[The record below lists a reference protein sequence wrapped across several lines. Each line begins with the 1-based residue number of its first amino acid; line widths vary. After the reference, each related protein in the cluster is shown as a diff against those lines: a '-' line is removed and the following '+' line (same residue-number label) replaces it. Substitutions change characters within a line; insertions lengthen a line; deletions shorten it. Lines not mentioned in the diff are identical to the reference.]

1 MANAGSIVASLIL
14 NADGLNAG
22 IDAGIASAKKGS
34 SSIGASLDSINKKQ
48 INQASTN
55 ILKNFVSPAALAV
68 GGAAMATNLIKG
80 FSTGAYK
87 DWNEAGKGLMAQLSA
102 GIKSIPIVGTFY
114 ELGEAVGK
122 AFFGVDAE
130 VIALE
135 KVEKKTKEIITLVKL
150 LADEKNRVATQ
161 EEALQARLD
170 SQNKTA
176 NQIELDSIKAKGEA
190 AQKVILDGLVAQR
203 KAEIEAA
210 RIEKNTVTEK
220 TYKGARGMGS
230 QAPRVIETTKEQ
242 ADEDFAALAKY
253 KKAMEENAA
262 TAVQNQVAEAKRLQN
277 EIDGNKT
284 LNDLNKKTDD
294 EKQAAA
300 NDLSAIQL
308 KAHQDNMT
316 AREVMLDNLK
326 TAKGMTDERKKQ
338 YVLAY
343 DSIEA
348 ARIYKDLET
357 QRLDA
362 NNKTSKAAEDASA
375 ANASVDDAKAKLE
388 MAKQKAESGGAT
400 DVSTAIGGVKIQ
412 GSSDFSKNKAV
423 QDAEEA
429 LAKAQETANN
439 TQKTYETLVDIANKL
454 GGSP

>member
-14 NADGLNAG
+14 NADGFNAG

-114 ELGEAVGK
+114 ELGEAMSK
-122 AFFGVDAE
+122 AFFGIDAE
-130 VIALE
+130 VAALE

-150 LADEKNRVATQ
+150 LGDEKNRVATQ

-176 NQIELDSIKAKGEA
+176 NQIELDAIKAKGEA

-210 RIEKNTVTEK
+210 RIEKNTVVEK
-220 TYKGARGMGS
+220 TYKGARGIGS
-230 QAPRVIETTKEQ
+230 QGPRAIETTKEQ
-242 ADEDFAALAKY
+242 ADEDFAALAKF

-277 EIDGNKT
+277 EITGNQT
-284 LNDLNKKTDD
+284 LKDLQKKTDD

-308 KAHQDNMT
+308 KAHQVNMS

-326 TAKGMTDERKKQ
+326 TAKGMTDEMKKQ

-348 ARIYKDLET
+348 ARISKELDT

-362 NNKTSKAAEDASA
+362 NNKVSKAAEDAA
-375 ANASVDDAKAKLE
+375 TAGDSVDDAKAKLE

-439 TQKTYETLVDIANKL
+439 TQKTYEALYDIANKL

>member
-14 NADGLNAG
+14 NADGFNAG

-48 INQASTN
+48 INAASTN

-114 ELGEAVGK
+114 ELGEAMGK
-122 AFFGVDAE
+122 AFFGIDAE

-135 KVEKKTKEIITLVKL
+135 KVEKKTKEIIALVKL
-150 LADEKNRVATQ
+150 LGDEKNRVATQ

-170 SQNKTA
+170 AQNKTA

-190 AQKVILDGLVAQR
+190 AQKIITDGLVAQR

-210 RIEKNTVTEK
+210 RIQKNTVVEK
-220 TYKGARGMGS
+220 TYKGARGIGS
-230 QAPRVIETTKEQ
+230 QAPRVTETTKEQ

-262 TAVQNQVAEAKRLQN
+262 TAVQNQVAETKRLQG
-277 EIDGNKT
+277 EITANQT
-284 LNDLNKKTDD
+284 LKDLNKKTDD

-308 KAHQDNMT
+308 KAHQVNMT

-326 TAKGMTDERKKQ
+326 TAKGMTNEMKKQ

-348 ARIYKDLET
+348 ARISKELDT

-362 NNKTSKAAEDASA
+362 NNKVSKAAEDATA
-375 ANASVDDAKAKLE
+375 ANDSVDDAKAKLE

-439 TQKTYETLVDIANKL
+439 TQKTYEALYDIANKL

>member
-14 NADGLNAG
+14 NADGFNAG

-114 ELGEAVGK
+114 ELGEAMSK
-122 AFFGVDAE
+122 AFFGIDAE
-130 VIALE
+130 VAALE
-135 KVEKKTKEIITLVKL
+135 KIEKKTKEIITLVKL
-150 LADEKNRVATQ
+150 LGDEKNRVATQ

-170 SQNKTA
+170 AQNKTA
-176 NQIELDSIKAKGEA
+176 NQIELDAIKAKGEA
-190 AQKVILDGLVAQR
+190 AQKVILDGLVAQK

-210 RIEKNTVTEK
+210 RIEKNTVVEK

-242 ADEDFAALAKY
+242 ADADFAALAKY

-262 TAVQNQVAEAKRLQN
+262 TAVQNQVAEAKRLQD
-277 EIDGNKT
+277 EITGNQT
-284 LNDLNKKTDD
+284 LKDLNKKTDD

-308 KAHQDNMT
+308 KAHQVNMS

-326 TAKGMTDERKKQ
+326 TAKGMTDEMKKQ

-348 ARIYKDLET
+348 ARISKELDT

-362 NNKTSKAAEDASA
+362 NNKVSKAAEDAA
-375 ANASVDDAKAKLE
+375 TAGDSVDDAKAKLE

-439 TQKTYETLVDIANKL
+439 TQKTYEALYDIANKL

>member
-14 NADGLNAG
+14 NADGFNAG

-114 ELGEAVGK
+114 ELGEAMSK
-122 AFFGVDAE
+122 AFFGIDAE
-130 VIALE
+130 VAALE

-150 LADEKNRVATQ
+150 LGDEKNRVATQ

-170 SQNKTA
+170 AQNKTS
-176 NQIELDSIKAKGEA
+176 NQIELDAIKAKGEA
-190 AQKVILDGLVAQR
+190 AQKVILDGLVAQK

-210 RIEKNTVTEK
+210 RIEKNTVVEK
-220 TYKGARGMGS
+220 TYKGARGIGS

-242 ADEDFAALAKY
+242 ADADFAALAKY

-262 TAVQNQVAEAKRLQN
+262 TAVQNQVAEAKRLQD
-277 EIDGNKT
+277 EITGNQT
-284 LNDLNKKTDD
+284 LKDLNKKTDD

-308 KAHQDNMT
+308 KAHQVNMT

-326 TAKGMTDERKKQ
+326 TAKGMTDEMKKQ

-348 ARIYKDLET
+348 ARISKELDT

-362 NNKTSKAAEDASA
+362 NNKVSKAAEDAA
-375 ANASVDDAKAKLE
+375 TAGDSVDDAKAKLE

-439 TQKTYETLVDIANKL
+439 TQKTYEALYDIANKL

>member
-14 NADGLNAG
+14 NADGFNAG

-114 ELGEAVGK
+114 ELGEAMSK
-122 AFFGVDAE
+122 AFFGIDAE
-130 VIALE
+130 VAALE
-135 KVEKKTKEIITLVKL
+135 KVEKKTKEIIALVKL

-176 NQIELDSIKAKGEA
+176 NQIELDAIKAKGEA
-190 AQKVILDGLVAQR
+190 AQKVILDGLVAQK

-210 RIEKNTVTEK
+210 RIEKNTVVEK

-277 EIDGNKT
+277 EITGNQT
-284 LNDLNKKTDD
+284 LKDLNKKTDD

-308 KAHQDNMT
+308 KAHQVNMS

-326 TAKGMTDERKKQ
+326 TAKGMTDEMKKQ

-348 ARIYKDLET
+348 ARISKELDT

-362 NNKTSKAAEDASA
+362 NNKVSKAAEDAA
-375 ANASVDDAKAKLE
+375 TAGDSVDDAKAKLE

-439 TQKTYETLVDIANKL
+439 TQKTYEALYDIANKL

>member
-14 NADGLNAG
+14 NADGFNAG

-114 ELGEAVGK
+114 ELGEAMSK
-122 AFFGVDAE
+122 AFFGIDAE
-130 VIALE
+130 VAALE
-135 KVEKKTKEIITLVKL
+135 KVEKKTKEIIALVKL

-176 NQIELDSIKAKGEA
+176 NQIELDAIKAKGEA
-190 AQKVILDGLVAQR
+190 AQKVILDGLVAQK

-210 RIEKNTVTEK
+210 RIEKNTVVEK

-277 EIDGNKT
+277 EITGNQT
-284 LNDLNKKTDD
+284 LKDLQKKTDD

-308 KAHQDNMT
+308 KAHQVNMS

-326 TAKGMTDERKKQ
+326 TAKGMTDEMKKQ

-348 ARIYKDLET
+348 ARISKELDT

-362 NNKTSKAAEDASA
+362 NNKVSKAAEDAA
-375 ANASVDDAKAKLE
+375 TAGDSVDDAKAKLE

-439 TQKTYETLVDIANKL
+439 TQKTYEALYDIANKL

>member
-14 NADGLNAG
+14 NADGFNAG

-68 GGAAMATNLIKG
+68 GGAAMATNLVKG

-114 ELGEAVGK
+114 ELGEAMSK
-122 AFFGVDAE
+122 AFFGIDAE
-130 VIALE
+130 VAALE

-150 LADEKNRVATQ
+150 LGDEKNRVATQ

-170 SQNKTA
+170 AQNKTS
-176 NQIELDSIKAKGEA
+176 NQIELDAIKAKGEA
-190 AQKVILDGLVAQR
+190 AQKIITDGLVAQR

-210 RIEKNTVTEK
+210 RIEKNTVVEK

-230 QAPRVIETTKEQ
+230 QATRVIETTKEQ

-262 TAVQNQVAEAKRLQN
+262 TAVQNQVAEAKRLQD
-277 EIDGNKT
+277 EITGNQT
-284 LNDLNKKTDD
+284 LKDLNKKTDD

-300 NDLSAIQL
+300 NDLNEIQL
-308 KAHQDNMT
+308 KAFQVNLS
-316 AREVMLDNLK
+316 ARDVMLHNLQ
-326 TAKGMTDERKKQ
+326 TAKGMTKEMKAQ
-338 YVLAY
+338 YVLAW

-348 ARIYKDLET
+348 ARISKDLDT
-357 QRLDA
+357 QRLEA
-362 NNKTSKAAEDASA
+362 NNKVSKAAEDATA
-375 ANASVDDAKAKLE
+375 ANDSVDDAKAKLE

-439 TQKTYETLVDIANKL
+439 TQKTYEALYDIANKL

>member
-14 NADGLNAG
+14 NADGFNAG

-34 SSIGASLDSINKKQ
+34 SSIGASLDR
-48 INQASTN
+48 INQKQLNAASTN

-114 ELGEAVGK
+114 ELGEAMGK

-150 LADEKNRVATQ
+150 LGDEKNRVATQ

-210 RIEKNTVTEK
+210 RIEKNTVYIKKYAGKEGIEGEDK
-220 TYKGARGMGS
+220 
-230 QAPRVIETTKEQ
+230 RVTKTTKEQ
-242 ADEDFAALAKY
+242 ADEDFAALAKF
-253 KKAMEENAA
+253 KKLREEDAA
-262 TAVQNQVAEAKRLQN
+262 TAVQNQVAEAKNLQDKITAN
-277 EIDGNKT
+277 QT
-284 LNDLNKKTDD
+284 LKDLQKKTDD

-308 KAHQDNMT
+308 KAHQVNMT

-326 TAKGMTDERKKQ
+326 TAKGMTDEMKKQ

-348 ARIYKDLET
+348 ARISKELDT

-362 NNKTSKAAEDASA
+362 NNKVSKAVEDATA
-375 ANASVDDAKAKLE
+375 ANDSVDDAKAKLE

-429 LAKAQETANN
+429 LAKAQETAKN
-439 TQKTYETLVDIANKL
+439 TQLTYEALHDIANKL

>member
-14 NADGLNAG
+14 NADGFNAG

-34 SSIGASLDSINKKQ
+34 SSIGASLDRINNKQ
-48 INQASTN
+48 LNAASTN

-114 ELGEAVGK
+114 ELGEAMGN

-135 KVEKKTKEIITLVKL
+135 KVEKKTKEIIALVKL
-150 LADEKNRVATQ
+150 LGDEKNRVATQ

-170 SQNKTA
+170 AQNKTA
-176 NQIELDSIKAKGEA
+176 NQIELDAIKAKGEA

-203 KAEIEAA
+203 KAEIEAE
-210 RIEKNTVTEK
+210 RIKKNTVITESMNLETGQTYTIK
-220 TYKGARGMGS
+220 TVS
-230 QAPRVIETTKEQ
+230 NTTKEQ
-242 ADEDFAALAKY
+242 ADADFDALSKFKKLREED
-253 KKAMEENAA
+253 AA
-262 TAVQNQVAEAKRLQN
+262 TAVQNQVNEAKRLQD
-277 EIDGNKT
+277 EIDTGQT
-284 LNDLNKKTDD
+284 LKDLNKKTDD

-308 KAHQDNMT
+308 KAHQVNMS
-316 AREVMLDNLK
+316 ARDVMLDNLK
-326 TAKGMTDERKKQ
+326 TAKGMTNEMKKQ
-338 YVLAY
+338 YVIAY
-343 DSIEA
+343 DAIEA
-348 ARIYKDLET
+348 ANQLKDIDK
-357 QRLDA
+357 QRAEA
-362 NNKTSKAAEDASA
+362 NNKVTKAAEDATA
-375 ANASVDDAKAKLE
+375 ANDSVDSAKAKLE

-439 TQKTYETLVDIANKL
+439 TQKTYEALYDIANKL

>member
-14 NADGLNAG
+14 NADGFNAG

-114 ELGEAVGK
+114 ELGEAMSK
-122 AFFGVDAE
+122 AFFGIDAE
-130 VIALE
+130 VAALE
-135 KVEKKTKEIITLVKL
+135 KVEKKTKEIIALVKL

-176 NQIELDSIKAKGEA
+176 NQIELDAIKAKGEA
-190 AQKVILDGLVAQR
+190 AQKVILDGLVAQK

-210 RIEKNTVTEK
+210 RIEKNTVVEK

-242 ADEDFAALAKY
+242 AEEDFSALAKF

-277 EIDGNKT
+277 EITGNQT
-284 LNDLNKKTDD
+284 LKDLQKKTDD

-308 KAHQDNMT
+308 KAHQVNMS

-326 TAKGMTDERKKQ
+326 TAKGMTDEMKKQ

-348 ARIYKDLET
+348 ARISKELDT

-362 NNKTSKAAEDASA
+362 NNKVSKAAEDAA
-375 ANASVDDAKAKLE
+375 TAGDSVDDAKAKLE

-439 TQKTYETLVDIANKL
+439 TQKTYEALYDIANKL

>member
-14 NADGLNAG
+14 NADGFNAG

-114 ELGEAVGK
+114 ELGEAMSK
-122 AFFGVDAE
+122 AFFGIDAE
-130 VIALE
+130 VAALE

-150 LADEKNRVATQ
+150 LGDEKNRVATQ

-170 SQNKTA
+170 AQNKTA
-176 NQIELDSIKAKGEA
+176 NQIELDAIKAKGEA
-190 AQKVILDGLVAQR
+190 AQKVILDGLVAQK

-210 RIEKNTVTEK
+210 RIEKNTVVEK

-242 ADEDFAALAKY
+242 AEEDFSALAKF

-262 TAVQNQVAEAKRLQN
+262 TAVQNQVAEAKRLQD
-277 EIDGNKT
+277 EITGNQT
-284 LNDLNKKTDD
+284 LKDLQKKTDD

-308 KAHQDNMT
+308 KAHQVNMT

-326 TAKGMTDERKKQ
+326 TAKGMTDEMKKQ

-348 ARIYKDLET
+348 ARISKELDT
-357 QRLDA
+357 QRLEA
-362 NNKTSKAAEDASA
+362 NNKVSKAAEDAA
-375 ANASVDDAKAKLE
+375 TAGDSVDDAKAKLE

-439 TQKTYETLVDIANKL
+439 TQKTYEALYDIANKL

>member
-14 NADGLNAG
+14 NADGFNAG

-34 SSIGASLDSINKKQ
+34 SSIGASLDR
-48 INQASTN
+48 INQKQLNAASTN

-114 ELGEAVGK
+114 ELGEAMGK

-150 LADEKNRVATQ
+150 LGDEKNRVATQ

-210 RIEKNTVTEK
+210 RIEKNTVYIKKYAGKEGIEGEDK
-220 TYKGARGMGS
+220 
-230 QAPRVIETTKEQ
+230 RVTKTTKEQ
-242 ADEDFAALAKY
+242 ADEDFAALAKF
-253 KKAMEENAA
+253 KKLREEDAA
-262 TAVQNQVAEAKRLQN
+262 TAVQNQVAEAKNLQDKITAN
-277 EIDGNKT
+277 QT
-284 LNDLNKKTDD
+284 LKDLQKKTDD

-308 KAHQDNMT
+308 KAHQVNMS

-326 TAKGMTDERKKQ
+326 TAKGMTDEMKKQ

-348 ARIYKDLET
+348 ARISKELDT

-362 NNKTSKAAEDASA
+362 NNKVSKAVEDATA
-375 ANASVDDAKAKLE
+375 ANDSVDDAKAKLE

-429 LAKAQETANN
+429 LAKAQETAKN
-439 TQKTYETLVDIANKL
+439 TQLTYEALHDIANKL

>member
-14 NADGLNAG
+14 NADGFNAG

-114 ELGEAVGK
+114 ELGEAMGK

-135 KVEKKTKEIITLVKL
+135 KVEKKTKEIIALVKL
-150 LADEKNRVATQ
+150 LGDEKNRVATQ

-190 AQKVILDGLVAQR
+190 AQKVILDGLVAQ
-203 KAEIEAA
+203 KKLEIEAK
-210 RIEKNTVTEK
+210 RKETNTYTESVMTPEGEFTSTGVSK
-220 TYKGARGMGS
+220 
-230 QAPRVIETTKEQ
+230 TTKEQ
-242 ADEDFAALAKY
+242 ADADFAALAKY

-262 TAVQNQVAEAKRLQN
+262 TAVQNQVAEAKRLQG
-277 EIDGNKT
+277 EITANQT
-284 LNDLNKKTDD
+284 LKDLQKKTDD

-308 KAHQDNMT
+308 KAHQVNMT

-326 TAKGMTDERKKQ
+326 TAKGMTDEMKKQ

-348 ARIYKDLET
+348 ARISKELDT

-362 NNKTSKAAEDASA
+362 NNKVSKAAEDAA
-375 ANASVDDAKAKLE
+375 TAGDSVDDAKAKLE

-439 TQKTYETLVDIANKL
+439 TQKTYEALYDIANKL

>member
-14 NADGLNAG
+14 NADGFNAG

-114 ELGEAVGK
+114 ELGEAMSK

-150 LADEKNRVATQ
+150 LGDEKNRVATQ

-190 AQKVILDGLVAQR
+190 AQKVITDGLVAQ
-203 KAEIEAA
+203 KKLEIEAK
-210 RIEKNTVTEK
+210 RKETNTYTESVMTPEGEFTSTGVSK
-220 TYKGARGMGS
+220 
-230 QAPRVIETTKEQ
+230 TTKEQ
-242 ADEDFAALAKY
+242 ADADFDALSKFKKLREED
-253 KKAMEENAA
+253 AA
-262 TAVQNQVAEAKRLQN
+262 TAVQNQVNEAKGLQDKITAN
-277 EIDGNKT
+277 QTIK
-284 LNDLNKKTDD
+284 DLNKKTDD

-308 KAHQDNMT
+308 KAHQINMS

-326 TAKGMTDERKKQ
+326 TAKGMTDEMKKQ

-348 ARIYKDLET
+348 ARISKDLET

-362 NNKTSKAAEDASA
+362 NNKTSKAAEDAA
-375 ANASVDDAKAKLE
+375 TAGDSVDAAKAKLE

-439 TQKTYETLVDIANKL
+439 TQKTYEALYDIANKL

>member
-14 NADGLNAG
+14 NADGFNAG

-114 ELGEAVGK
+114 ELGEAMSK
-122 AFFGVDAE
+122 AFFGIDAE
-130 VIALE
+130 VAALE
-135 KVEKKTKEIITLVKL
+135 KIEKKTKEIIPLVKL
-150 LADEKNRVATQ
+150 LGDEKNRVATQ

-170 SQNKTA
+170 AQNKTA
-176 NQIELDSIKAKGEA
+176 NQIELDAIKAKGEA
-190 AQKVILDGLVAQR
+190 AQKVILDGLVAQK

-210 RIEKNTVTEK
+210 RIEKNTVVEK
-220 TYKGARGMGS
+220 TYKGARGIGS

-242 ADEDFAALAKY
+242 ADADFAALAKY

-262 TAVQNQVAEAKRLQN
+262 TAVQIQVAEAKRLQD
-277 EIDGNKT
+277 EITGNQT
-284 LNDLNKKTDD
+284 LKDLNKKTDD

-308 KAHQDNMT
+308 KAHQVNMS
-316 AREVMLDNLK
+316 ARDVMLDNLK
-326 TAKGMTDERKKQ
+326 TAKGMTDEMKKQ

-348 ARIYKDLET
+348 ARISKELDT

-362 NNKTSKAAEDASA
+362 NNKVSKAAEDAA
-375 ANASVDDAKAKLE
+375 TAGDSVDDAKAKLE

-439 TQKTYETLVDIANKL
+439 TQKTYEALYDIANKL

>member
-14 NADGLNAG
+14 NADGFNAG

-34 SSIGASLDSINKKQ
+34 SSIGASLDR
-48 INQASTN
+48 INQKQLNAASTN

-114 ELGEAVGK
+114 ELGEAMGK

-150 LADEKNRVATQ
+150 LGDEKNRVATQ

-203 KAEIEAA
+203 KAEIETE
-210 RIEKNTVTEK
+210 RIKKNTVK
-220 TYKGARGMGS
+220 SSPDSSGMGMVAGPTS
-230 QAPRVIETTKEQ
+230 TAITKEQ
-242 ADEDFAALAKY
+242 ADEDFAALAKF

-262 TAVQNQVAEAKRLQN
+262 TAVQNQVNEAKGLQDKIAAN
-277 EIDGNKT
+277 QTIK
-284 LNDLNKKTDD
+284 DLNKKTDD

-308 KAHQDNMT
+308 KAHQVNMS
-316 AREVMLDNLK
+316 ARDVMLDNLK
-326 TAKGMTDERKKQ
+326 TAKGMTDEMKKQ

-348 ARIYKDLET
+348 ANQLKDIDK
-357 QRLDA
+357 QRTEA
-362 NNKTSKAAEDASA
+362 NNKTSKAAEDAA
-375 ANASVDDAKAKLE
+375 TANASVDDAKAKLE

-439 TQKTYETLVDIANKL
+439 TQKTYETLQDISNKL

>member
-14 NADGLNAG
+14 NADGFNAG

-114 ELGEAVGK
+114 ELGEAMSK
-122 AFFGVDAE
+122 AFFGIDAE
-130 VIALE
+130 VAALE
-135 KVEKKTKEIITLVKL
+135 KVEKKTKEIIALVKL

-176 NQIELDSIKAKGEA
+176 NQIELDAIKAKGEA
-190 AQKVILDGLVAQR
+190 AQKVILDGLVAQK

-210 RIEKNTVTEK
+210 RIEKNTVVEK

-277 EIDGNKT
+277 EITGNQT
-284 LNDLNKKTDD
+284 LKDLQKKTDD

-308 KAHQDNMT
+308 KAHQVNMS

-326 TAKGMTDERKKQ
+326 TAKGMTDEMKKQ

-348 ARIYKDLET
+348 ARISKELDT
-357 QRLDA
+357 QRLEA
-362 NNKTSKAAEDASA
+362 NNKVSKAAEDAA
-375 ANASVDDAKAKLE
+375 TAGDSVDDAKAKLE

-439 TQKTYETLVDIANKL
+439 TQKTYEALYDIANKL

>member
-14 NADGLNAG
+14 NADGFNAG

-114 ELGEAVGK
+114 ELGEAMGK

-135 KVEKKTKEIITLVKL
+135 KVEKKTKEIIALVKL
-150 LADEKNRVATQ
+150 LGDEKNRVATQ

-176 NQIELDSIKAKGEA
+176 NQIELSSIKAKAEA
-190 AQKVILDGLVAQR
+190 AQKVILDGLVAQ
-203 KAEIEAA
+203 KKLEIEAK
-210 RIEKNTVTEK
+210 RKETNTYTESVMTPEGEFTSTGVSK
-220 TYKGARGMGS
+220 
-230 QAPRVIETTKEQ
+230 TTKEQ
-242 ADEDFAALAKY
+242 ADADFAALAKY

-262 TAVQNQVAEAKRLQN
+262 TAVQNQVAEAKRLQG
-277 EIDGNKT
+277 EITANQT
-284 LNDLNKKTDD
+284 LKDLQKKTDD

-308 KAHQDNMT
+308 KAHQVNMT

-326 TAKGMTDERKKQ
+326 TAKGMTDEMKKQ

-348 ARIYKDLET
+348 ARISKELDT

-362 NNKTSKAAEDASA
+362 NNKVSKAAEDAA
-375 ANASVDDAKAKLE
+375 TAGDSVDDAKAKLE

-439 TQKTYETLVDIANKL
+439 TQKTYEALYDIANKL

>member
-14 NADGLNAG
+14 NADGFNAG

-114 ELGEAVGK
+114 ELGEAMSK
-122 AFFGVDAE
+122 AFFGIDAE
-130 VIALE
+130 VAALE
-135 KVEKKTKEIITLVKL
+135 KVEKKTKEIIALVKL
-150 LADEKNRVATQ
+150 LGDEKNRVATQ

-176 NQIELDSIKAKGEA
+176 NQIELDAIKAKGEA

-210 RIEKNTVTEK
+210 RIEKNTVVEK

-230 QAPRVIETTKEQ
+230 QGPRVIETTKEQ

-277 EIDGNKT
+277 EITGNQT
-284 LNDLNKKTDD
+284 LKDLNKKTDD

-308 KAHQDNMT
+308 KAHQVNMT

-326 TAKGMTDERKKQ
+326 TAKGMTDEMKKQ

-348 ARIYKDLET
+348 ARISKELDT
-357 QRLDA
+357 QRLEA
-362 NNKTSKAAEDASA
+362 NNKVSKAVEDAA
-375 ANASVDDAKAKLE
+375 TAGDYVDDAKAKLE

-439 TQKTYETLVDIANKL
+439 TQKTYEALYDIANKL

>member
-1 MANAGSIVASLIL
+1 
-14 NADGLNAG
+14 
-22 IDAGIASAKKGS
+22 
-34 SSIGASLDSINKKQ
+34 
-48 INQASTN
+48 
-55 ILKNFVSPAALAV
+55 
-68 GGAAMATNLIKG
+68 
-80 FSTGAYK
+80 
-87 DWNEAGKGLMAQLSA
+87 
-102 GIKSIPIVGTFY
+102 
-114 ELGEAVGK
+114 
-122 AFFGVDAE
+122 
-130 VIALE
+130 
-135 KVEKKTKEIITLVKL
+135 
-150 LADEKNRVATQ
+150 
-161 EEALQARLD
+161 
-170 SQNKTA
+170 
-176 NQIELDSIKAKGEA
+176 
-190 AQKVILDGLVAQR
+190 
-203 KAEIEAA
+203 
-210 RIEKNTVTEK
+210 
-220 TYKGARGMGS
+220 MGS
-230 QAPRVIETTKEQ
+230 QGPRVIETTKKQ

-277 EIDGNKT
+277 EITGNQT
-284 LNDLNKKTDD
+284 LKDLQKKTDD

-308 KAHQDNMT
+308 KAHQVNMS

-326 TAKGMTDERKKQ
+326 TAKGMTDEMKKQ

-348 ARIYKDLET
+348 ARISKELDT

-362 NNKTSKAAEDASA
+362 NNKVSKAAEDAA
-375 ANASVDDAKAKLE
+375 TAGDSVDDAKAKLE

-439 TQKTYETLVDIANKL
+439 TQKTYEALYDIANKL